1 MGLDF
6 LRRMDWLGAAR
17 SLGYLRLLAA
27 LNIVM
32 LGVLVLTSTHGI
44 DRNGYLLGSDF
55 LSFWTVG
62 NMLQAG
68 SDPYDG
74 SAHAAAQR
82 VFFAS
87 DARYTAFFYPPSFL
101 PFCLPLGW
109 LGYFPALCA
118 WLLATG
124 AAYGVALRRWWRA
137 AGANLPFWVAVFAFP
152 AVPIVITHGQTSFLV
167 AGLLG
172 VGAILV
178 RRRPILAGLLMG
190 LATIK
195 PQLGVLVP
203 LALLLTGEW
212 KVIGAAAAGSIG
224 LAAISTLAF
233 GTDSWA
239 GWIEAS
245 GRAQDAMVSGAV
257 GYGKMVSTFAA
268 LKLLKAP
275 SIIAYAGQI
284 LVSFAVVALLVKAA
298 WKKAWRFDLAALTLA
313 GSPLVTPFVL
323 DYDMVLL
330 AFPLLWLTGEGVRKG
345 FLNWEKL
352 AILAAFAA
360 AAFARPLAMN
370 LGIPIMPG
378 AIAGLFLAV
387 WRRNVLT
394 PPSSDA
400 RMRSAS
406 P

>member
-6 LRRMDWLGAAR
+6 LRKMAWLGAAR
-17 SLGYLRLLAA
+17 SLGYLRLLAV
-27 LNIVM
+27 LNVVM
-32 LGVLVLTSTHGI
+32 LGVLVLTSTRGI

-68 SDPYDG
+68 SDPYDAG
-74 SAHAAAQR
+74 AHAAAQR

-87 DARYTAFFYPPSFL
+87 EAGYTAFFYPPSFL
-101 PFCLPLGW
+101 PFCLPLGL

-124 AAYGVALRRWWRA
+124 VAFGVALRSWGRA
-137 AGANLPFWVAVFAFP
+137 AGANLPFWIAVLAFP

-167 AGLLG
+167 AALLG
-172 VGAILV
+172 LGAILV
-178 RRRPILAGLLMG
+178 PRRPILAGLLLG

-195 PQLGVLVP
+195 PQLGILVP

-212 KVIGAAAAGSIG
+212 KVIAAAAAGSIA
-224 LAAISTLAF
+224 LAAVSTLAF

-239 GWIEAS
+239 GWIAAS
-245 GRAQDAMVSGAV
+245 ARAQDAMVSGAV
-257 GYGKMVSTFAA
+257 GYAKMVSPFAA
-268 LKLLKAP
+268 LKLLRAP
-275 SIIAYAGQI
+275 AIIAYAGQI
-284 LVSFAVVALLVKAA
+284 LVSFAVAALLVKAA
-298 WKKAWRFDLAALTLA
+298 WRRAWRSDVAALTLA
-313 GSPLVTPFVL
+313 GAPLVTPFVL

-330 AFPLLWLTGEGVRKG
+330 AFPLVWLTGEGVRKG
-345 FLNWEKL
+345 FLGWEKL
-352 AILAAFAA
+352 AIITAFAA
-360 AAFARPLAMN
+360 AAFARPMAMN
-370 LGIPIMPG
+370 LGIPIMP
-378 AIAGLFLAV
+378 AASAGLFLAV
-387 WRRNVLT
+387 WRRNVLAL
-394 PPSSDA
+394 PSSEA